1 MEDYLYLDDY
11 INLYSKKNNQIM
23 EIIPYKDTLKYGRII
38 NKEKFIKKMIT
49 VLNDLKLNKNI
60 FNNNITV
67 IINKNISLSDK
78 EIITDSLEALNYKK
92 VKFIN
97 ELDYLK
103 LNKNKIYLVY
113 NYHYFYLYYINFL
126 GKTEILMYEN
136 NKINKGLILKI
147 LK

>member
-11 INLYSKKNNQIM
+11 INLYSKKNNQI
-23 EIIPYKDTLKYGRII
+23 IKILPYKDTLKYGRII

-113 NYHYFYLYYINFL
+113 NYHYF
-126 GKTEILMYEN
+126 
-136 NKINKGLILKI
+136 
-147 LK
+147 